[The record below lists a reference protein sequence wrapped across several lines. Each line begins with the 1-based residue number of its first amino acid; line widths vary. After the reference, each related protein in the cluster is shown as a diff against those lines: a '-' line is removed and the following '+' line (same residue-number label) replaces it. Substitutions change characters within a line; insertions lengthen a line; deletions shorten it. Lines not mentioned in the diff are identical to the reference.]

1 VKALVLKAYG
11 QLEIQ
16 DVAPPGIGPKDVL
29 VRVMACGIC
38 GSDVHGM
45 DGSTGRRIP
54 PIVMGHEAAG
64 LVERVGTQV
73 TSFRPGDRVTCDSTI
88 YNPESFFSRRGQVNL
103 CDDRRVLGVSCEDY
117 RQNGAFAE
125 LVSVPSH
132 ILYALPTGMTFE
144 QAAMVEPVSIAVHA
158 RNLTPMASG
167 DTALVFGTG
176 LIGLMMVQVLRAAAV
191 ARIVAVD
198 VDPGRLAL
206 AAELGAHHLIN
217 SATDDVAAAV
227 RALTQGRG
235 ADVAFEAVGLEAT
248 VRGAIHAVRKGG
260 TVTLIGNLAKDVSL
274 PLQAVVTRQ
283 IRLQGSCASSGEY
296 PECLD
301 LIASGK
307 VDVDRFISAIAPL
320 EEGPRWFD
328 RLHRREPG
336 LLKVL
341 LKPNP

>member
-16 DVAPPGIGPKDVL
+16 DVPPPGIGPRDVL

-64 LVERVGTQV
+64 RVESVGAQV
-73 TSFRPGDRVTCDSTI
+73 TSFQAGDRVTCDSTI
-88 YNPESFFSRRGQVNL
+88 YNPESFFSRRGLVNL

-125 LVSVPSH
+125 LVAVPSH
-132 ILYALPTGMTFE
+132 ILYSLPPGMTFE

-158 RNLTPMASG
+158 RSLTPLASG

-206 AAELGAHHLIN
+206 AAELGAHHVIN
-217 SATDDVAAAV
+217 SATADVPAAV
-227 RALTQGRG
+227 RALTEGRG

-248 VRGAIHAVRKGG
+248 VRGAVLAVRKGG
-260 TVTLIGNLAKDVSL
+260 TVTLIGNLAKEVSL

-296 PECLD
+296 PECLE

-341 LKPNP
+341 LKPTP